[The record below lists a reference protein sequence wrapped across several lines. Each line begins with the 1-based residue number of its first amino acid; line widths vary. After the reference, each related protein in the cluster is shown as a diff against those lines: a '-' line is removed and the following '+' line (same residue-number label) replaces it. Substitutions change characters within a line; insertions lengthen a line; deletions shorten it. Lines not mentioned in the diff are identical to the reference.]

1 MKIETKQETTKVVV
15 ESVITGRKC
24 DICGKDILPIN
35 IYSVDQYNYFLI
47 TTHHHDWGN
56 DSVDSYE
63 YYDVCSPEC
72 VMAFANKYIRD
83 SYDEVINSREIEVK
97 HVRTLEEGRDE

>member
-24 DICGKDILPIN
+24 DICGKDILPIK
-35 IYSVDQYNYFLI
+35 IDAFYQYNYFLI
-47 TTHHHDWGN
+47 TTHHHDWGR
-56 DSVDSYE
+56 DSIDSYK
-63 YYDVCSPEC
+63 YYDACSPEC
-72 VMAFANKYIRD
+72 VMAFTNKYIQN
-83 SYDEVINSREIEVK
+83 SYDEIINSKEIEVK